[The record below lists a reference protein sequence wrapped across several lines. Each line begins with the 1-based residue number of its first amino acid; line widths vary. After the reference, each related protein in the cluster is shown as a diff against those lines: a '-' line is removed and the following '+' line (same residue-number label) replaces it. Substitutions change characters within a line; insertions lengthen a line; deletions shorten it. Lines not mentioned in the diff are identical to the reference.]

1 MVHGS
6 SDAADTP
13 PDVVLST
20 AEAIVLP
27 HFDDAAAG
35 ITIDGD
41 PDETVWAQVPAYDEF
56 RVLRPDTLRRPT
68 YDTRV
73 RILYTEKGLYVAY
86 DLQQPPDTIVK
97 RYTVRD
103 VLSVNRDY
111 LSLTLDTSGDGRYG
125 FWMNLALGD
134 NQIDG
139 TILPERRYSREWDGA
154 WYGATQQTDTGWTAE
169 LLVPWSQLA
178 MPRTGERRKIGFY
191 TSRRVAHLNEV
202 WGWPTLPRARPRFM
216 SDLQPMQVSGVDPRR
231 QWSMFP
237 YVSYTYDGVREQ
249 DRQKA
254 GIDLRWQ
261 PVTGFRA
268 TATLNP
274 DFGSVE
280 SDDVIINLTA
290 DETFFPEKR
299 LFFQEGQEVFNTS
312 SRSDPDNEQALII
325 VNTRRIGA
333 RPRPP
338 PLPPGIALPERE
350 TLEPSSV
357 LAAVKAT
364 GQAGSIRY
372 GVLGAWEDESDF
384 TIGNATVTQDGG
396 TFGAVRILYEDS
408 SGAAYRGLG
417 MISTVVV
424 HPLADASTHGVD
436 ARYLSAAGRWNLEG
450 QLLYSN
456 RDDEPGGFGAFA
468 DITYTPRQGLKHT
481 LALTALD
488 EHLDINDFGFQVRND
503 FREAWYRM
511 EWLRSDLSLV
521 RDFSVSPSIRYQENG
536 DGFRTDVS
544 LGFEFDVNLNNLDR
558 VEISATHMPG
568 QFDDRNSF
576 GNGIFRTAAR
586 ERLNVEYR
594 TNTAKRASFFGEFEY
609 SGELVGGYSTEFEGG
624 VVWRVRDNLN
634 FDLRAARKRR
644 NGWLLHQE
652 DWNFTTFD
660 ATQNQLQATFEYFP
674 SARHQFRM
682 DLQWAGVRAREESF
696 FLLESDGTALM
707 PTSKPPGPTDD
718 FSLSLLNF
726 QFRYR
731 WEIAPLSDLF
741 IVYTK
746 SDDRSGALRGFYSLF
761 RDSWNDPLQDQ
772 LVVKLRY
779 RFGDI

>member
-1 MVHGS
+1 MY
-6 SDAADTP
+6 
-13 PDVVLST
+13 VLST
-20 AEAIVLP
+20 TEPIALP
-27 HFDDAAAG
+27 YFDDTEAG
-35 ITIDGD
+35 ITIDGNL
-41 PDETVWAQVPAYDEF
+41 DEAVWAQVPAFDEF
-56 RVLRPDTLRRPT
+56 RVLRPDTLLHPT
-68 YDTRV
+68 YGTRV
-73 RILYTEKGLYVAY
+73 RIFYTRKGLYFAY
-86 DLQQPPDTIVK
+86 DLYQPPATIVK

-103 VLSVNRDY
+103 TLSVNRDY

-154 WYGATQQTDTGWTAE
+154 WYGATRETDAGWTAE

-178 MPRTGERRKIGFY
+178 MPKSGEQRRIGFY

-202 WGWPTLPRARPRFM
+202 WGWPTLPRTRPRFM
-216 SDLQPMQVSGVDPRR
+216 SDFQPMQVSAVDPRH
-231 QWSMFP
+231 QWSVFP
-237 YVSYTYDGVREQ
+237 YVSYTHDRAQNE

-261 PVTGFRA
+261 PVTGFRT
-268 TATLNP
+268 TATINP

-280 SDDVIINLTA
+280 SDDVIVNLTA

-299 LFFQEGQEVFNTS
+299 LFFQEGQEIFNTS
-312 SRSDPDNEQALII
+312 SRSDPNNEQALIV

-338 PLPPGIALPERE
+338 PLPPGVALPERE
-350 TLEPSSV
+350 TLEPSSI

-372 GVLGAWEDESDF
+372 GVLGAWEDASDF
-384 TIGNATVTQDGG
+384 TVGDATVTQDGG
-396 TFGAVRILYEDS
+396 TFGAVRILYENS

-417 MISTVVV
+417 LISTVVA
-424 HPLADASTHGVD
+424 HPQGDASTHGID
-436 ARYLSAAGRWNLEG
+436 ARYLSAAGRWKFEG
-450 QLLYSN
+450 QLLHSN
-456 RDDEPGGFGAFA
+456 RDEEPDGYGAFA
-468 DITYTPRQGLKHT
+468 DITYAPRQGLKHS

-488 EHLDINDFGFQVRND
+488 EHLNINDFGFQVRND
-503 FREAWYRM
+503 FIEAWYRM
-511 EWLRSDLSLV
+511 EWQRSDLNLV
-521 RDFSVSPSIRYQENG
+521 RDFTVAPGIRYQENG
-536 DGFRTDVS
+536 DGFQTDVS
-544 LGFEFDVNLNNLDR
+544 VGIDFNANLNNLDR
-558 VEISATHMPG
+558 VTIAATHMPE

-576 GNGIFRTAAR
+576 GNGVFETAAR
-586 ERLNVEYR
+586 ERVNIQYR
-594 TNTAKRASFFGEFEY
+594 TNTAKRASFFGGFEY
-609 SGELVGGYSTEFEGG
+609 SGELAGGHSTELEGG
-624 VVWRVRDNLN
+624 VVWRARDNLIVD
-634 FDLRAARKRR
+634 FRVAHKRR
-644 NGWLLHQE
+644 DGWLLHQQ
-652 DWNFTTFD
+652 DRNFTAFD
-660 ATQNQLQATFEYFP
+660 ATQNQLRATFEYFP
-674 SARHQFRM
+674 SAKHQFRM
-682 DLQWAGVRAREESF
+682 DLQWAGVRALEDSF
-696 FLLESDGTALM
+696 YAIEPDGTALV
-707 PTSKPPGPTDD
+707 PVPKPPGPTDD

-746 SDDRSGALRGFYSLF
+746 SDDRSGELRDFSSLF

-779 RFGDI
+779 RFGVI